1 MIHIFN
7 HINQEGS
14 LEMALVDKN
23 EMMELGKY
31 FINGIAYG
39 GTDPVKDY
47 ILKDKPSIKQKLETK
62 ATLLK
67 CLNTAKKMKA
77 KGADRNDML
86 DALTYAYILLE
97 TEEHTM
103 DLGRAKADFRM
114 DEIQRKY
121 T

>member
-1 MIHIFN
+1 
-7 HINQEGS
+7 
-14 LEMALVDKN
+14 MALVDKN

-62 ATLLK
+62 ATLMK

-86 DALTYAYILLE
+86 DALTYAYILLA

-103 DLGRAKADFRM
+103 DLGRAKTDFRM

>member
-1 MIHIFN
+1 
-7 HINQEGS
+7 
-14 LEMALVDKN
+14 MALVDKN

-31 FINGIAYG
+31 FINGIAYD

-47 ILKDKPSIKQKLETK
+47 ILKDKPSIKQRLESK
-62 ATLLK
+62 ATLVK

-77 KGADRNDML
+77 KGANKTDML

-114 DEIQRKY
+114 DEIHKKY
-121 T
+121 S

>member
-1 MIHIFN
+1 
-7 HINQEGS
+7 
-14 LEMALVDKN
+14 MALVDKN
-23 EMMELGKY
+23 EMMELGKF
-31 FINGIAYG
+31 FINGIVYG
-39 GTDPVKDY
+39 GTNPIKDY
-47 ILKDKPSIKQKLETK
+47 ILKDKPSFTQKLETK

-67 CLNTAKKMKA
+67 CLNTVKKMKA

-86 DALTYAYILLE
+86 DAFTYAYILLA

-103 DLGRAKADFRM
+103 DLGRAKTDFIM

>member
-1 MIHIFN
+1 
-7 HINQEGS
+7 
-14 LEMALVDKN
+14 MALVDKD
-23 EMMELGKY
+23 EMIDLVKF
-31 FINGIAYG
+31 FINGIVYG
-39 GTDPVKDY
+39 GTNPIKDY
-47 ILKDKPSIKQKLETK
+47 ILKDKPSFTQKLETK

-67 CLNTAKKMKA
+67 CLNTVKKMKA

-86 DALTYAYILLE
+86 DAFTYAYILLS

-103 DLGRAKADFRM
+103 DLTKAKADFRM